1 MTGKGH
7 LLTGAIFS
15 FASFKFTNDIG
26 GLGIITAL
34 FTIFGSTAPDW
45 LEIRKGT
52 NTLIPHR
59 TITHWLPI
67 WLIMFLYGLSQFN
80 PNLIDFLKNI
90 NTDLYTIV
98 SIKINIIIS
107 SAILGFSIG
116 GLLHLLF
123 DIPNPMGIPVFT
135 PVHRISLN
143 LWKSGEKEFFIILIS
158 VTFVLYYFDIH
169 NKLNIF

>member
-15 FASFKFTNDIG
+15 FASFKFTNSIG
-26 GLGIITAL
+26 GLGIVTAL

-67 WLIMFLYGLSQFN
+67 WIIIFIYALSQFN
-80 PNLIDFLKNI
+80 PTLINFIKNI
-90 NTDLYTIV
+90 NTDLY
-98 SIKINIIIS
+98 NIISFKLNLIVS

-123 DIPNPMGIPVFT
+123 DFPNPMGIPIFT

-143 LWKSGEKEFFIILIS
+143 LWNSGEKEYLIITLT
-158 VTFVLYYFDIH
+158 VLFVLYYFDIH
-169 NKLNIF
+169 NKLNLL